1 MFTETEFLRVQ
12 RCPLRTVDP
21 SSRWLFVAPPTDAAA
36 PRNFPVWARYRPT
49 VARHTPAHGRTAS
62 NTAPRSQRY
71 ADRRATYVPIWKGV
85 IVRGTTMIIVA
96 VVATAMFLS
105 LGVYT
110 GNQLWS
116 ASGLLILLGIV
127 AWAGDRHS
135 YGRSG

>member
-1 MFTETEFLRVQ
+1 MCRF
-12 RCPLRTVDP
+12 
-21 SSRWLFVAPPTDAAA
+21 
-36 PRNFPVWARYRPT
+36 
-49 VARHTPAHGRTAS
+49 G
-62 NTAPRSQRY
+62 
-71 ADRRATYVPIWKGV
+71 KGV

-135 YGRSG
+135 YGQSS